1 MFTLLLLHAVKSET
15 VAVNTPGSSIKQLVK
30 GDKLQVSIPENNVA
44 FVVFSKEIESL
55 NIDGTTVSNDDK
67 SETRAFMVTGSSL
80 EYNVDQDRVDAYI
93 WLLPNDRCYHRS
105 FWASGENYY
114 IKADEFDAADNICFF
129 PVSHNHASIISHETS
144 GSESKVYKNADEYK
158 SCNSGETCYSASER
172 PMFIQIPSKSNKFT
186 CRYTSHQDESFSDKH
201 FGFFATASSQGKAM
215 NYKFTE
221 IVYNYLD
228 NATLLSIVFGTL
240 GIVAFTTIWIV
251 TVTIICGKR
260 CACCHCCCCCRS
272 SHNIEASNN
281 ENNYTRHQPDVKV
294 DAIYDQSLYNG
305 DSTQKSYPNV
315 VAVYP

>member
-1 MFTLLLLHAVKSET
+1 MFTLLLLHSVKSET

-93 WLLPNDRCYHRS
+93 WILPNDRCYHRS

-144 GSESKVYKNADEYK
+144 GSESKVYKNADDYT
-158 SCNSGETCYSASER
+158 SCNSGEKCYSASEN

-186 CRYTSHQDESFSDKH
+186 CRYTSLQDESFSDKH
-201 FGFFATASSQGKAM
+201 FGFFATASSQGISSHGKAM
-215 NYKFTE
+215 DYKFRE
-221 IVYNYLD
+221 FVVNYLD
-228 NATLLSIVFGTL
+228 NSTLLKKF
-240 GIVAFTTIWIV
+240 VAPNAKA
-251 TVTIICGKR
+251 KR
-260 CACCHCCCCCRS
+260 Y
-272 SHNIEASNN
+272 AS
-281 ENNYTRHQPDVKV
+281 
-294 DAIYDQSLYNG
+294 
-305 DSTQKSYPNV
+305 
-315 VAVYP
+315 